1 MLCIGIILA
10 LKRKIYNLVLENMD
24 LDLSARSQY
33 FSNQNLLKINN
44 NFQKDQIK
52 AWKVTY
58 KKNIQKIKEINLMN
72 FCKIIKVKLYNP

>member
-1 MLCIGIILA
+1 MLCIWIFLA
-10 LKRKIYNLVLENMD
+10 LKKKIYNLVLEIMD